1 MSPVGQ
7 FAFPKPTPKV
17 RVPKPLRRSP
27 MKRTNRRRR
36 AAAFARNYGER
47 GAAVREMPCLLAATG
62 GCEGPIHAAHARARG
77 MGGTGGDLRELV
89 PLCWHHHG
97 VSHSMAAKDFAA
109 LYRIDLR
116 QEAQR
121 IARELDARGYPG
133 REP

>member
-1 MSPVGQ
+1 MSPLGQ
-7 FAFPKPTPKV
+7 LAFPKPTPKA
-17 RVPKPLRRSP
+17 RVPKPLRG
-27 MKRTNRRRR
+27 T
-36 AAAFARNYGER
+36 
-47 GAAVREMPCLLAATG
+47 AVREMPCLLAATG
-62 GCEGPIHAAHARARG
+62 GCEGPIHAHARARG
-77 MGGTGGDLRELV
+77 MGGAGGDLRELV